1 MAQKLVVWN
10 FKGGVGK
17 TSLAL
22 GISDILSAKHKRKTL
37 YVDLDPQ
44 ANGSSALG
52 YPNYKGE
59 HNITSAL
66 KGDIDITPLPVKGN
80 EYLFVCVSN
89 DLLEDYS
96 YSILTQFGRDLLL
109 ENALNYIEH
118 EFDYIII
125 DCPPSKQS
133 PLVSCALYASDGL
146 LIPVDSGSFGIDNIG
161 KVIEIYNI
169 VRHSRPDLTIK
180 GIVQN
185 LFVKNELTSQGVRE
199 ILEQKYPVLLLN
211 TTISKSTALEQAQF
225 FKQNLSEYRANA
237 KVYEELSSLVKELF
251 YLG

>member
-17 TSLAL
+17 TSVAL
-22 GISDILSAKHKRKTL
+22 GISDVLTTKHRRRTL
-37 YVDLDPQ
+37 YIDLDPQ

-59 HNITSAL
+59 SNITAAL
-66 KGDIDITPLPVKGN
+66 RGDRNITPLPVKGN
-80 EYLFVCVSN
+80 EYLSVCVSN
-89 DLLEDYS
+89 DLLEDFS
-96 YSILTQFGRDLLL
+96 YSILTQFGRDALL
-109 ENALNYIEH
+109 ENALNYVEH
-118 EFDYIII
+118 EFDYVII

-161 KVIEIYNI
+161 KVIDIYSI
-169 VRHSRPDLTIK
+169 VRRSKPDLVIK

-185 LFVKNELTSQGVRE
+185 MFVKNELTSQGVRE
-199 ILEQKYPVLLLN
+199 ILEEKYPVLLLK

-225 FKQNLSEYRANA
+225 LKQNLSEYKSNA
-237 KVYEELSSLVKELF
+237 KVYEELCSLAQELF
-251 YLG
+251 YLV